1 MASTDDIAKALAAEL
16 RDARQRL
23 GLSRTAAVPWIRERA
38 GIELGARTITSYE
51 DNSRPLSVVRF
62 LQLSKAYEES
72 PPGLLSEALRKAG
85 EDPPACSTCGR
96 E

>member
-16 RDARQRL
+16 RVARQRL
-23 GLSRTAAVPWIRERA
+23 GLSRTAAVPWIRERT

-62 LQLSKAYEES
+62 LQLSKAYEEL
-72 PPGLLSEALRKAG
+72 GLLSEALRKAG